1 MKNVI
6 IIGGGIIGLN
16 TAFFLNKAGCKVT
29 VIDRGS
35 ESDEFSA
42 SYGNAGM
49 IAPSHFIPLAAPGII
64 SKGIRWMLDATS
76 PFYIKPRLNWDL
88 INWGIKFMHSAT
100 AENVNR
106 SMKYLLDINLASLQL
121 YRDMA
126 EELPFEFDYKPAGLL
141 MLCKTHQAKKEEEK
155 VGLIARSYGLN
166 AQFLDK
172 AEVNQFEPNVHPDVI
187 GAVFYPDD
195 GFLSP
200 RKLMNGLK
208 KYLKSTGV
216 KMIYNTDI
224 NDFKVDKGKIISVK
238 SQEKD
243 FKSDEFVIT
252 GGVWTMELAKKLKLK
267 LPMQGGKGYNIT
279 IENPET
285 NINYPAVLVEVKS
298 AVSPFS
304 NKLRLAGTMEI
315 NGYSLSINKKRI
327 DTIIKTASEYY
338 RFKDDSAFKIVEPW
352 AGLRPVTPDG
362 LPYLGRL
369 KGFKNLSV
377 ATGHAMMGLSLGP
390 ISGKLI
396 AEIIAGVQPAFDLNL
411 MNPERFS

>member
-1 MKNVI
+1 
-6 IIGGGIIGLN
+6 
-16 TAFFLNKAGCKVT
+16 
-29 VIDRGS
+29 
-35 ESDEFSA
+35 
-42 SYGNAGM
+42 
-49 IAPSHFIPLAAPGII
+49 
-64 SKGIRWMLDATS
+64 
-76 PFYIKPRLNWDL
+76 
-88 INWGIKFMHSAT
+88 
-100 AENVNR
+100 
-106 SMKYLLDINLASLQL
+106 
-121 YRDMA
+121 
-126 EELPFEFDYKPAGLL
+126 
-141 MLCKTHQAKKEEEK
+141 
-155 VGLIARSYGLN
+155 
-166 AQFLDK
+166 
-172 AEVNQFEPNVHPDVI
+172 
-187 GAVFYPDD
+187 
-195 GFLSP
+195 
-200 RKLMNGLK
+200 
-208 KYLKSTGV
+208 
-216 KMIYNTDI
+216 MIYNTDI
-224 NDFKVDKGKIISVK
+224 NDFEVDKGKIISVK

-315 NGYSLSINKKRI
+315 NGYNLSINKKRI